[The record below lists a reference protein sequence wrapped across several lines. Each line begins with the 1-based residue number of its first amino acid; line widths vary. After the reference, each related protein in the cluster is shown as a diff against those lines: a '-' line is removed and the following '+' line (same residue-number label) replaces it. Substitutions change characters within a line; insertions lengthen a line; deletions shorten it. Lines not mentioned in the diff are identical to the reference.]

1 MCLGVAEDSTAVQ
14 VVRGMVASRQ
24 GVQDKIRDTSVFS
37 ELVKLLPA
45 DLFRA
50 CLAQASSSSQR
61 CKWSL
66 GAGSHLSSLPS
77 RAPCRIC
84 LATRMSEAC

>member
-1 MCLGVAEDSTAVQ
+1 MGKHSCKPCAPCASLPVQTFKPDSRFYLRGLQ

-24 GVQDKIRDTSVFS
+24 GMQGKVRETSVFS

-50 CLAQASSSSQR
+50 CLAQVSSCFRSCSS
-61 CKWSL
+61 
-66 GAGSHLSSLPS
+66 
-77 RAPCRIC
+77 
-84 LATRMSEAC
+84 